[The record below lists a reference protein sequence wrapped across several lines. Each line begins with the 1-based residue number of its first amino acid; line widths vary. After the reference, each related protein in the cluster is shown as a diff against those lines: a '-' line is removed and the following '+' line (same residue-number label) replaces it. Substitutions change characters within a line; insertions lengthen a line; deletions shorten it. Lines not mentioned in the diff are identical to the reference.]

1 MFSTVLR
8 CQKSENHRVQQG
20 DDRLEPTP
28 EQKTAM
34 YRICQQLTKMY
45 APIYLV
51 TTDRRTGDLI
61 IIAGEEIEASVSRE
75 GKVNYESTEAEF

>member
-1 MFSTVLR
+1 M
-8 CQKSENHRVQQG
+8 
-20 DDRLEPTP
+20 EPTA

-45 APIYLV
+45 TPIYLI

-61 IIAGEEIEASVSRE
+61 IIAGEETEISISPE
-75 GKVNYESTEAEF
+75 GKVNYDSTEAEF

>member
-1 MFSTVLR
+1 MINWNQQQSKKTV
-8 CQKSENHRVQQG
+8 
-20 DDRLEPTP
+20 
-28 EQKTAM
+28 M

-45 APIYLV
+45 TPIYLV

-61 IIAGEEIEASVSRE
+61 IIAGEEIEVSVNPE

>member
-1 MFSTVLR
+1 MRKLPVKCVASL
-8 CQKSENHRVQQG
+8 SG
-20 DDRLEPTP
+20 DDKLEPTA
-28 EQKTAM
+28 EQKTVM

-45 APIYLV
+45 TPIYLV

-61 IIAGEEIEASVSRE
+61 IIAGEEIEVSVNPE